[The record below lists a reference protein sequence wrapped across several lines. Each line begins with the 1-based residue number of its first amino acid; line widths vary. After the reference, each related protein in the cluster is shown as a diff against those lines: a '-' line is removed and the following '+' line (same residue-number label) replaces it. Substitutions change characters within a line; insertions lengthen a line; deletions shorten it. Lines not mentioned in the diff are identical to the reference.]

1 MTFSLTGPLPTGTT
15 VIEASA
21 GTGKTYAITGLA
33 TRYIAEGMAD
43 LSELMLVTFG
53 RAATQELRERARAR
67 LTVTAHALA
76 DPAAGR
82 TCGDALVAHLAD
94 ADDAEVALRRRR
106 LLRAISDFDA
116 ATIATTH
123 SFCQQMLNGLGIS
136 GENEPDSMLVESV
149 EDLLAEVGDDL
160 YVARYAAQPNPG
172 LTLEEARS
180 VAREAVA
187 DPQARLVPDNAGPAT
202 APGRRVS
209 FAAAARA
216 ELARR
221 KRMAGIRDFDDLL
234 VLLRDTLAHPV
245 HGGLACARIQQRY
258 RVVLVDEFQDTD
270 SVQWEILR
278 RAFHGTVTLV
288 LVGDPKQ
295 AIYAFRGADVM
306 AYLDAV
312 AVAGRPAELDVN
324 RRSDAALLTALEH
337 VYGGAALGHD
347 EIVAHPVTAFHQDH
361 RIPGGPPLRLRY
373 LDRTGSGELGASGFP
388 AVDVVKR
395 RIAADVAGD
404 VVATLTSGAT
414 FSDAGR
420 QRPVLPS
427 DIAVLV
433 RSRDQVNLVRD
444 AFRKAG
450 IPSVLAGGAS
460 VFQTDAAI
468 FWQRVLAAMA
478 QPHRPDRVR
487 LAALTPLFGHTV
499 TSLDEGGD
507 TLVGDIS
514 AALREHA
521 ATFDTVGLAA
531 VYEQLAATARLDE
544 QMLASEGGE
553 RALTDLRHL
562 AQLLNRA
569 AAVEG
574 LGLTALSRW
583 LTDRI
588 SDDQFA
594 SSADRSR
601 LLDRDHA
608 AVRIVTIHASKGLEF
623 PIVYLPFSWDGWK
636 PSSPASLLLHE
647 NGERI
652 RDIGGPAGP
661 GYARRLAQHRREEA
675 GEDLRLLYVALT
687 RAMCRVIAWW
697 APTYNT
703 ASGPLHRLLLGRTP
717 GQLHPRQKP
726 AIPADATLT
735 SVFTTWAAP
744 AAGLISVE
752 AVPHPGNSPLA
763 AWTAPAGPARALQV
777 ATFTRRLDTLWRRTS
792 YTGLTAADH
801 GSPGVSS
808 ETDETTTTD
817 EPDVPPVP
825 PGSTASPEAG
835 TRSLMNR
842 LPAGAAFG
850 TLVHE
855 VLERIDTDAADLPAE
870 VRRRC
875 QDAGATRLTSVDV
888 DTLAGALT
896 AVMTTPLGRGRLA
909 DVATADRLAELDFEL
924 PLAGGDAPAGSP
936 ATLSR
941 IAGLLREHLPD
952 DDLLAA
958 YPDMLDT
965 VPALPLRGFLTG
977 TIDAVLRYAG
987 PQFVIVDYKTNKIFS
1002 GPVDASWFDQQTM
1015 AREMMRSHYPLQA
1028 LLYSVALHRY
1038 LRWRMPGYSA
1048 DANLG
1053 EVQYLFVRA
1062 MIGAG
1067 TPRGC
1072 GVFTWRPSAEL
1083 VVRVSDLLA
1092 GR

>member
-1 MTFSLTGPLPTGTT
+1 VTFSLTGPLPTGTT

-21 GTGKTYAITGLA
+21 GTGKTYAIIGLA

-67 LTVTAHALA
+67 IAATAHALT
-76 DPAAGR
+76 DPGAAR
-82 TCGDALVAHLAD
+82 SSSDALVAHLAD
-94 ADDAEVALRRRR
+94 AADAEVALRRRR
-106 LLRAISDFDA
+106 LLRAMSDFDA

-123 SFCQQMLNGLGIS
+123 SFCQQMLNGLGIL

-160 YVARYAAQPNPG
+160 YVGLYAAQPDPA
-172 LTLEEARS
+172 LTLDEARS

-202 APGRRVS
+202 APGGRVA

-221 KRMAGIRDFDDLL
+221 KRMAGVRDFDDLL

-245 HGGLACARIQQRY
+245 HGAMACARIQQRY

-306 AYLDAV
+306 TYLDAV
-312 AVAGRPAELDVN
+312 AVAGSPAELDVN

-337 VYGGAALGHD
+337 VYGGAALGHE

-373 LDRTGSGELGASGFP
+373 LNRTGSGELGASGFP
-388 AVDVVKR
+388 AVDAVKR

-414 FSDAGR
+414 FTDAGQ

-433 RSRDQVNLVRD
+433 RSRDQVDLVRD
-444 AFRKAG
+444 AFRKVG

-487 LAALTPLFGHTV
+487 LAALTPLFGYTV
-499 TSLDEGGD
+499 TRLDEGGD
-507 TLVGDIS
+507 TLVADIS
-514 AALREHA
+514 TALREHA
-521 ATFDTVGLAA
+521 ATFGAAGLAA
-531 VYEQLAATARLDE
+531 VYEQLAAAARLDE
-544 QMLASEGGE
+544 QLLAIEGGE

-569 AAVEG
+569 ATVER

-583 LTDRI
+583 LTNRI
-588 SDDQFA
+588 GDDQFA

-647 NGERI
+647 NGQRI
-652 RDIGGPAGP
+652 RDVGGPAGP
-661 GYARRLAQHRREEA
+661 GYTNRKTQHRREEA

-697 APTYNT
+697 APTYST
-703 ASGPLHRLLLGRTP
+703 GSAPLHRLLLGRTP
-717 GQLHPRQKP
+717 GQLHPHPKP
-726 AIPADATLT
+726 AIPADATLA
-735 SVFTTWAAP
+735 SVFGTWASP

-752 AVPHPGNSPLA
+752 AVPRPDNSPPA
-763 AWTAPAGPARALQV
+763 QWTPTTGPARALDV
-777 ATFTRRLDTLWRRTS
+777 ATFNRQLDTLWRRTS

-801 GSPGVSS
+801 ASPGVTS
-808 ETDETTTTD
+808 ETDEITTTD
-817 EPDVPPVP
+817 EPEVPPTS
-825 PGSTASPEAG
+825 PGSAAPPEPG
-835 TRSLMNR
+835 TRSLMNA

-850 TLVHE
+850 TLVHA
-855 VLERIDTDAADLPAE
+855 VLESIDTDAVDLATE
-870 VRRRC
+870 VRRCCRET
-875 QDAGATRLTSVDV
+875 GATRLTSLDIE
-888 DTLAGALT
+888 TLADALT
-896 AVMTTPLGRGRLA
+896 AVMTTPLGRGTLA
-909 DVATADRLAELDFEL
+909 DVAAADRLAELDFEL
-924 PLAGGDAPAGSP
+924 PLAGGDAPTGSP
-936 ATLSR
+936 ATLSL

-965 VPALPLRGFLTG
+965 VQALPLRGFLTG
-977 TIDAVLRYAG
+977 SIDAVLRYPG
-987 PQFVIVDYKTNKIFS
+987 PEFVIVDYKTNKIFS
-1002 GPVDASWFDQQTM
+1002 GPVDASQLDQETM
-1015 AREMMRSHYPLQA
+1015 AHEMMRSHYPLQA

-1038 LRWRMPGYSA
+1038 LRWRLPAYSP

-1053 EVQYLFVRA
+1053 GVQYLFVRA

-1083 VVRVSDLLA
+1083 VVKLSDLLA
-1092 GR
+1092 GL